1 MFGVN
6 RKVDVFNQQSSYF
19 YYQHKKRKA
28 KYRFRL
34 LLALVLLTAGL
45 ATLAIAYAEQTTV
58 HGNEHLFAPQLVLD
72 DGHRQSLIA
81 YPVNTSAS
89 VEVNGLIAYVEINQ
103 TFVNGENATLNG
115 KYQFPLPPEAAVN
128 YLNVRI
134 GDREIVGEI
143 MEKKAAKATFDKAR
157 RQGKKASLVRQQR
170 ANLFTNNIANIDPL
184 AEISVTLRFVMPVT
198 YQQGRF
204 SIALPVA
211 MTERY
216 QTLTSQQLDFQQS
229 PAERDSEFFPA
240 MPMAKQSSLQV
251 NVELNAGVAVE
262 NIRSASHQIIVE
274 SRDKLDSQNNQ
285 TGSNNHYKVSLTKG
299 EGPVASGFE
308 LSWQLSPAEVPRIAS
323 YSEQVGDDFY
333 TIFTFFPA
341 ENRTDEVLPR
351 DVIFIIDTSGS
362 MQGPSMSQAK
372 ASLRHALSLL
382 SHQDS
387 FNIIAFNNDSKQL
400 FHATHMRSDES
411 LARANQFINQL
422 YADGGTEMLQPLNQ
436 ALLMPSR
443 KIQSEDVIKQIVF
456 ITDGA
461 VANEFELMQLLQRSD
476 SNFRLFTVGIGSAPN
491 SYFMKKAAQFGRG
504 SSIFIQSANEMGAKM
519 ADLMTKISQPSLADI
534 NLSFD
539 QQIQQT
545 IEVFPR
551 KLPDLYLG
559 EPIQVAVKSSLPLA
573 SAQVTGKTATVPF
586 YQQLIIESE
595 KQAKAVSKLWAKRKI
610 DDLLDGVVTGE
621 DAEQVKSEVLNTSL
635 AHQILS
641 PYTSFIAV
649 EKSPDMEQL
658 LASNRLKQL
667 KETLAVAMP
676 KTALGW
682 QQQLILGLLLL
693 AITCLF
699 ASRTFAK
706 TNA

>member
-34 LLALVLLTAGL
+34 LLVLALLATGL
-45 ATLAIAYAEQTTV
+45 ATLAIAYAEQTTA

-89 VEVNGLIAYVEINQ
+89 VEVNGLIAYIEINQ
-103 TFVNGENATLNG
+103 TFVNVENATLNG
-115 KYQFPLPPEAAVN
+115 KYQFPLPSEAAVN

-143 MEKKAAKATFDKAR
+143 MEKKAAKATFDKAK

-216 QTLTSQQLDFQQS
+216 QPLNFQQS

-274 SRDKLDSQNNQ
+274 NTDSPNNPN
-285 TGSNNHYKVSLTKG
+285 GLNNHYKVSLTKG
-299 EGPVASGFE
+299 EMPVASGFE
-308 LSWQLSPAEVPRIAS
+308 LSWQLSPAETPKIAS

-411 LARANQFINQL
+411 LSRANKFINQL

-610 DDLLDGVVTGE
+610 DDLLDGLVTGE

-682 QQQLILGLLLL
+682 QQQLTLGLLLL
-693 AITCLF
+693 AITCLI

>member
-34 LLALVLLTAGL
+34 LLVLALLATGL
-45 ATLAIAYAEQTTV
+45 ATLAIAYAEQTTA

-103 TFVNGENATLNG
+103 TFVNVENATLNG
-115 KYQFPLPPEAAVN
+115 KYQFPLPSEAAVN

-143 MEKKAAKATFDKAR
+143 MEKKAAKATFDKAK

-216 QTLTSQQLDFQQS
+216 QPLNFQQLGFHQS
-229 PAERDSEFFPA
+229 PAELDSEFFPA

-262 NIRSASHQIIVE
+262 NIRSASHQIKVE
-274 SRDKLDSQNNQ
+274 NSDKPNSQYGANY
-285 TGSNNHYKVSLTKG
+285 HYKVSLKKG
-299 EGPVASGFE
+299 EVPVASGFE
-308 LSWQLSPAEVPRIAS
+308 LSWQLSPAEAPSIAS

-351 DVIFIIDTSGS
+351 DVVFIIDTSGS

-504 SSIFIQSANEMGAKM
+504 SSIFIQSANEMGTKM

-545 IEVFPR
+545 IEVFPK

-610 DDLLDGVVTGE
+610 DDLLDGLVTGE

-649 EKSPDMEQL
+649 EKSPDMGQL
-658 LASNRLKQL
+658 LANNRLKQL

-676 KTALGW
+676 KTALCW

-693 AITCLF
+693 AISCLF
-699 ASRTFAK
+699 ANRTFAK
-706 TNA
+706 RSINR

>member
-19 YYQHKKRKA
+19 YYQYKKRKA

-34 LLALVLLTAGL
+34 LLVLVLLTAGL

-58 HGNEHLFAPQLVLD
+58 HGNEHLFVPQLVLD
-72 DGHRQSLIA
+72 DGLRQSLIA

-103 TFVNGENATLNG
+103 TFVNVENATLNG
-115 KYQFPLPPEAAVN
+115 KYQFPLPSEAAVN

-143 MEKKAAKATFDKAR
+143 MEKKAAKATFDKAK

-216 QTLTSQQLDFQQS
+216 KPLNFQQS

-274 SRDKLDSQNNQ
+274 NTDSPNNPN
-285 TGSNNHYKVSLTKG
+285 GLNNHYKVSLTKG
-299 EGPVASGFE
+299 EMPVASGFE
-308 LSWQLSPAEVPRIAS
+308 LSWQLSPAETPKIAS

-382 SHQDS
+382 SYQDS

-610 DDLLDGVVTGE
+610 DDLLDGLVTGE

-649 EKSPDMEQL
+649 EKSPDIEQL

-693 AITCLF
+693 AITCLI